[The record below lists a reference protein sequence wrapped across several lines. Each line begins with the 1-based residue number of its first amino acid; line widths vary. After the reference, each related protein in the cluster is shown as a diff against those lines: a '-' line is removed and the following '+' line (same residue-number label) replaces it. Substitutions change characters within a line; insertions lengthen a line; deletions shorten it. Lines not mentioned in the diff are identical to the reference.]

1 MRSNGVSS
9 DAQSPSQASA
19 DARIRSDSS
28 VPGVVSAPHVAMPE
42 LPFDAP
48 SPTSL
53 AASMTATAARVSE
66 SRRATA
72 QPTTPPP
79 TTTTSN
85 VRMEAA

>member
-9 DAQSPSQASA
+9 DAQSASHASA
-19 DARIRSDSS
+19 EARISSDSR

-42 LPFDAP
+42 LPFEAP
-48 SPTSL
+48 SPTSV
-53 AASMTATAARVSE
+53 AASTTATVARVSE

-85 VRMEAA
+85 VRMEGA